1 MLEKAKKGDVK
12 INEIMKELAKEKD
25 LKDKMKDV
33 ASFVSKTVKMLCR
46 IPEDRRERMLKIGV
60 KDEKRIIEDA
70 VDFLRERFD
79 AQIEVYSE
87 EDAKRYDPKQ
97 RAANAAPYQPAIYLE

>member
-1 MLEKAKKGDVK
+1 MFG
-12 INEIMKELAKEKD
+12 
-25 LKDKMKDV
+25 
-33 ASFVSKTVKMLCR
+33 R
-46 IPEDRRERMLKIGV
+46 IPENRRERMLKIGV
-60 KDEKRIIEDA
+60 KDEKKIIEDA
-70 VDFLRERFD
+70 AGFLKERFN